1 MRAWVGSLFM
11 SSNSVSVVNKVP
23 FGWVADL
30 LACWVGARWA
40 GASDWSNDMLAPV
53 SSNAVVLRSGGLL
66 QPGVGRV
73 VLVK

>member
-11 SSNSVSVVNKVP
+11 HSNSVSVVSKVP
-23 FGWVADL
+23 FGWVTDL
-30 LACWVGARWA
+30 LVCWVGARWA
-40 GASDWSNDMLAPV
+40 GAPVWSNDMLAPV